1 MWAFEIFAKISDRS
15 FAVVRLLIKMDD
27 PGLLI
32 QDVEPTVQGR
42 VGFEVP
48 EATRELETTGF
59 EFGT

>member
-1 MWAFEIFAKISDRS
+1 
-15 FAVVRLLIKMDD
+15 MDD

-32 QDVEPTVQGR
+32 QDVEPTVQRR

-48 EATRELETTGF
+48 EATRELETIGF